1 MISWIVIIILVV
13 IGIISIKM
21 NHLKHRMFVIILVLI
36 ALFLYSSMALVT
48 TQNDLDFNSTEGFFK
63 TIKVYGGWLAN
74 GFKNFKTIT
83 GNAVKM
89 DWSSTNESFF
99 DGSDGSD

>member
-1 MISWIVIIILVV
+1 MISWIVITILVV
-13 IGIISIKM
+13 IGIFSIKM
-21 NHLKHRMFVIILVLI
+21 NHLKHRMFIIMLVLV

-48 TQNDLDFNSTEGFFK
+48 TRNDLNLDSTEGFFK
-63 TIKVYGGWLAN
+63 TMKVYNGWLAN

-89 DWSSTNESFF
+89 DWSSTNASFI
-99 DGSDGSD
+99 DKSVEE